1 MKICWFNEHRLG
13 LVANDRVYDVT
24 AALDALPA
32 PAYPRSMGDHVIAH
46 LSALRAEIERL
57 QPASAWLP
65 LDSVRWLSP
74 VAQPGKIIGVPVNYQ
89 AHVEE
94 AERDVATFTDR
105 YKGSV
110 LEQGLFLKA
119 TSSLIGAGQA
129 VKISMPMRL
138 THHEIELAVVIGK
151 TVSNVSRK
159 DALACIAGYC
169 IALDMTV
176 RGPEDRSLRK
186 SLDSY
191 SVLGPWLVTA
201 DEIPDPYNLTM
212 TVRINGKERSRG
224 NSGEMH
230 HKFEDILAHVSKD
243 ETIRAGEFFGSGT
256 VGSGCALE
264 IGGYFE
270 PGDVI
275 ELEVT
280 GLGVLRNR
288 IMGPKQD

>member
-129 VKISMPMRL
+129 VKISMPLRL

-201 DEIPDPYNLTM
+201 DEIADPQRLDLQLT
-212 TVRINGKERSRG
+212 VNGQPRQVTNSAKMILSIAEQIEWASR
-224 NSGEMH
+224 
-230 HKFEDILAHVSKD
+230 FYTL
-243 ETIRAGEFFGSGT
+243 
-256 VGSGCALE
+256 
-264 IGGYFE
+264 Y

-275 ELEVT
+275 MTGTCEGVGPVVPGDVMHATIE
-280 GLGVLRNR
+280 GLGDMRV
-288 IMGPKQD
+288 PVAAAQA